1 MLLHRLFLI
10 DRRIT
15 EADLLQSL
23 NLRLKEPS
31 DIRAGSWAGKV
42 R

>member
-15 EADLLQSL
+15 EAGLLQSL

-31 DIRAGSWAGKV
+31 DIRGESGAGKV